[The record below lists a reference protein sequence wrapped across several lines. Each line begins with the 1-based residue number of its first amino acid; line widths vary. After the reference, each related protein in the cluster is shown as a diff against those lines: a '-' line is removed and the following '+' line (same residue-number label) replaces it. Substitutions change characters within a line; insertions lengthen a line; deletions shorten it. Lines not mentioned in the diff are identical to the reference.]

1 MINKAH
7 TLTFLKSIDD
17 QVSKSQSFLVSLL
30 MYIQIS
36 EQLDLALDFRNL
48 KNNLKVPSV
57 DSKEIKVNFMFH
69 QMKQFLCTFRF
80 MSNCIIQI

>member
-69 QMKQFLCTFRF
+69 QMK
-80 MSNCIIQI
+80 